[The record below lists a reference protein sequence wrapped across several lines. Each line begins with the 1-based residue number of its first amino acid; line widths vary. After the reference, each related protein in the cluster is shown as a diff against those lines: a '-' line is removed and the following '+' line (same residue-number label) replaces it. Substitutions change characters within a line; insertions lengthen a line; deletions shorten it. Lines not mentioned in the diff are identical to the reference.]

1 MKMIKN
7 NSETCYT
14 KIVFIFKFA
23 KINGVLIMNLK
34 NVLIIVGVIALIL
47 LIIQYVG
54 QVRRMAP
61 RQTTLLAAGEH
72 LLTGCCYSLLLG
84 VSVVL
89 SMLITTQSRI
99 LI

>member
-1 MKMIKN
+1 
-7 NSETCYT
+7 
-14 KIVFIFKFA
+14 
-23 KINGVLIMNLK
+23 MNLK

-54 QVRRMAP
+54 QVRRM
-61 RQTTLLAAGEH
+61 RQGDNFVSRGRAFVNW
-72 LLTGCCYSLLLG
+72 LLLFIIIG